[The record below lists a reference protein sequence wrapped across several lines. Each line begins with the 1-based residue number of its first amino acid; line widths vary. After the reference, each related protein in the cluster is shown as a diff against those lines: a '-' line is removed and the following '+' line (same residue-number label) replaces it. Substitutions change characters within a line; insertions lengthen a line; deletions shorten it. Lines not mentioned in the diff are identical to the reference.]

1 MLSMHAALSEA
12 VEFPV
17 QQTDQPFCPTVDLD
31 EIGENVG
38 TLLGLVRTYGCAC
51 PKKVKRNY
59 TLLYLEVF
67 RMGLFDI
74 FKGDKST
81 EGMTPH
87 FVFATSLLYMMQSD
101 GEMDH
106 EEVGQLLAVLGGE
119 EQNGVIGV
127 GANNRQLLDRALKY
141 IRSNPIEKFLKEAAP
156 VLTDAQKMC
165 ILINL
170 VDSSL
175 SDGQPEQEEQLLF
188 AKFLDGFGISEE
200 RFTPFFEVI
209 VLKNDRSVF
218 LNQNHPK
225 NQPGYQVSLH
235 V

>member
-1 MLSMHAALSEA
+1 
-12 VEFPV
+12 
-17 QQTDQPFCPTVDLD
+17 
-31 EIGENVG
+31 
-38 TLLGLVRTYGCAC
+38 
-51 PKKVKRNY
+51 
-59 TLLYLEVF
+59 
-67 RMGLFDI
+67 MGLFDL

-87 FVFATSLLYMMQSD
+87 FAFATSLLYMMQSD

-106 EEVGQLLAVLGGE
+106 EEIGQLLAVLGGE
-119 EQNGVIGV
+119 EKNGVIGV
-127 GANNRQLLDRALKY
+127 GANNRALLDRAMKY
-141 IRSNPIEKFLKEAAP
+141 IRSNTIEKFLSESAP
-156 VLTDAQKMC
+156 ILTDAQKIC

-175 SDGQPEQEEQLLF
+175 ADGEPERQEQELF
-188 AKFLDGFGISEE
+188 AKFLNGFGITEE

-209 VLKNDRSVF
+209 MLKNDRSVF

-225 NQPGYQVSLH
+225 NQPGYEVSLS

>member
-1 MLSMHAALSEA
+1 
-12 VEFPV
+12 
-17 QQTDQPFCPTVDLD
+17 
-31 EIGENVG
+31 
-38 TLLGLVRTYGCAC
+38 
-51 PKKVKRNY
+51 
-59 TLLYLEVF
+59 
-67 RMGLFDI
+67 MGLFDI

-175 SDGQPEQEEQLLF
+175 SDGQPEQEEQQLF
-188 AKFLDGFGISEE
+188 AKFLDGFDISEE

>member
-1 MLSMHAALSEA
+1 
-12 VEFPV
+12 V
-17 QQTDQPFCPTVDLD
+17 
-31 EIGENVG
+31 
-38 TLLGLVRTYGCAC
+38 
-51 PKKVKRNY
+51 
-59 TLLYLEVF
+59 
-67 RMGLFDI
+67 GLFDM

-87 FVFATSLLYMMQSD
+87 FAFATSLLYMMQSD

-106 EEVGQLLAVLGGE
+106 EEIGQLLAVLGGE

-141 IRSNPIEKFLKEAAP
+141 VRSHSIDKFLQEAAP
-156 VLTDAQKMC
+156 ILTDAQKMC
-165 ILINL
+165 ILVNL

-175 SDGQPEQEEQLLF
+175 ADGEPEAQEQQLF
-188 AKFLDGFGISEE
+188 AKFLNGFGISEE

-218 LNQNHPK
+218 INQNHPK
-225 NQPGYQVSLH
+225 NQPGYQVSLQL
-235 V
+235 